1 MSVNFNFLLNL
12 SRDGGDV
19 KLYPL
24 EGYLGKLH
32 FKSILTVLACFMFFV
47 SVYAQNTLVRVAGTV
62 TDSKETPIPGVG
74 ISLKGTNVKTVTDKD
89 GKYTISVLDI
99 KGILVFTYVGMD
111 TREIPISNRQ
121 QINVV
126 LNESSSELNQVVVV
140 GYGTVNRK
148 DLTGSVGQVDVKDL
162 VKAPVASFSEALA
175 GRIAGVQVSSSDGQP
190 GSIQNI
196 VIRGANSLTQD
207 NSPLY
212 VIDGFPTEAED
223 AILNP
228 DDIESINVLKD
239 ASATAIYGARGANG
253 VIVIETKKGKLGAP
267 VITYNGSYGT
277 NQQIKKMDLLSPYE
291 FIKYHN
297 EFNPT
302 LTAQRYFTGG
312 KTLASYQDVAGIDW
326 QEQVSQNAPIQIH
339 NIAIRG
345 GRGGD
350 SETRYAISGSIYDQ
364 EGAIINSGY
373 GRKQGRASFEQTVSK
388 SFRTGINANYS
399 SINTYGQPVAI
410 GESGSATSNVFYN
423 VWGYRPLTGNGS
435 NLEEELFDP
444 EEFSG
449 ADIRVN
455 PVINLNNSHLVGK
468 RNDLLANA
476 FIDYNIT
483 RNLKFRTTGS
493 VKTQTRRDQ
502 TFYNSL
508 TSRGSSLNPN
518 NTLGVNGSVNYQEF
532 NTWLN
537 ENTLT
542 YKKTIKRHHAVEVLG
557 GFTLQSDK
565 FEQYGLAAM
574 NVPNEDL
581 GISGLD
587 EGTPYENTTVRSS
600 SSMISFLGRANY
612 SYRSKYFLTA
622 SFRADASSKFAR
634 QNRWGYFPSAA
645 LSWRMS
651 AEPFMKNMRF
661 IDDAKLRISYGETG
675 NNRVGN
681 FSYLPSFNMNTTEG
695 YSFNNGTPLPMIT
708 QGNLGNANLKW
719 ETTRQF
725 NIGYDLSLF
734 KKRVELT
741 AEVYRKTTVD
751 LLLNAD
757 LPYTTGY
764 STVFNN
770 IGSIRNQGLEITLNT
785 VNISSKNF
793 TWTTNFN
800 IAFNKNKILSLAE
813 NQQNRLTPLRWEFA
827 YQEVPLYIAQVGKP
841 AALFYGYVA
850 DGLYQLSD
858 FNETAPGVYS
868 LKPGIPNNGNA
879 TGLIKP
885 GDVKFRDINGD
896 GQVNAFDQTT
906 LGSPIPLHTGGF
918 SNNFAYK
925 GFDLN
930 VFFQWSYGGSIYNA
944 NRIIFE
950 GERPRPNL
958 NQFANVLNRWT
969 PTNPDT
975 DIPRA
980 GGNAPVGTYSSRV
993 IEDGSFLRLKTVQL
1007 GYTLPTSFTNKFSVK
1022 NLSFNV
1028 SAQNIFTW
1036 TNYSGMDPEVSVRYS
1051 VLTPGFDYAPYP
1063 RALTLVFGLKATL

>member
-1 MSVNFNFLLNL
+1 MNVNIDVVMKRLPLRYLFHRARLMHFAIALLFLTCAWFIP
-12 SRDGGDV
+12 SG
-19 KLYPL
+19 
-24 EGYLGKLH
+24 
-32 FKSILTVLACFMFFV
+32 
-47 SVYAQNTLVRVAGTV
+47 YAQSTSFKITGMV
-62 TDSKETPIPGVG
+62 TNNNSEPIPGVG
-74 ISLKGTNVKTVTDKD
+74 IKLKGASTVSVTGSD
-89 GKYTISVLDI
+89 GKYSITVPNVSATLIFS
-99 KGILVFTYVGMD
+99 YVGFV
-111 TREIPISNRQ
+111 TREIPINDRQ
-121 QINVV
+121 QVNVV
-126 LNESSSELNQVVVV
+126 LNESSSDLDQVVVV
-140 GYGTVNRK
+140 GYGTVNKK
-148 DLTGSVGQVDVKDL
+148 DLTGSVGQVDMTNL
-162 VKAPVASFSEALA
+162 VKAPVASFTDALA
-175 GRIAGVQVSSSDGQP
+175 GRIAGVQVSSGDGQP
-190 GSIQNI
+190 GNLANI

-253 VIVIETKKGKLGAP
+253 VIVIETKKGKVGVP
-267 VITYNGSYGT
+267 VVTYNGSYGT
-277 NQQIKKMDLLSPYE
+277 NQMIKKMDLLSPYE

-297 EFNPT
+297 EMNPT

-312 KTLASYQDVAGIDW
+312 RTLASYQDAVGVDW
-326 QEQVSQNAPIQIH
+326 QDRVSQNSPIQIH
-339 NIAIRG
+339 NVAIRG
-345 GRGGD
+345 GRGGE

-364 EGAIINSGY
+364 EGVIINSGY

-388 SFRTGINANYS
+388 SFRVGLNANYS
-399 SINTYGQPVAI
+399 SINTYGQPVAL
-410 GESGSATSNVFYN
+410 GESGSATSNVFYS

-435 NLEEELFDP
+435 DLESELFDP

-449 ADIRVN
+449 NDLRIN
-455 PVINLNNSHLVGK
+455 PVINLNNSYLAGK

-483 RNLKFRTTGS
+483 PNLKFRTTGS
-493 VKTQTRRDQ
+493 IKSQTRRDES
-502 TFYNSL
+502 FYNSN
-508 TSRGSSLNPN
+508 TSRGSKLNPN
-518 NTLGVNGSVNYQEF
+518 NTLGVNGSIAYQEF

-542 YKKTIKRHHAVEVLG
+542 YKKTIKKHHAIEFLG
-557 GFTLQSDK
+557 GFTMQSDR
-565 FEQYGLAAM
+565 FENYGLSAM
-574 NVPNEDL
+574 NVPNEEL

-587 EGTPYENTTVRSS
+587 EGTPYENNTARSS
-600 SSMISFLGRANY
+600 AMMVSFLGRANY

-622 SFRADASSKFAR
+622 SFRADGSSKFNPS
-634 QNRWGYFPSAA
+634 NRWGYFPSAA

-651 AEPFMKNMRF
+651 AEPFMKNLRF

-681 FSYLPSFNMNTTEG
+681 FSYLPSFIMNTTEG
-695 YSFNNGTPLPMIT
+695 YSFNNSTPSAMIT
-708 QGNLGNANLKW
+708 PGNLGNSKLKW
-719 ETTRQF
+719 ETTRQL
-725 NIGYDLSLF
+725 NIGYDLALF
-734 KKRVELT
+734 QRRIEFT

-764 STVFNN
+764 ATVFNN
-770 IGSIRNQGLEITLNT
+770 IGSIRNEGLELTINT
-785 VNISSKNF
+785 VNIKSKNF
-793 TWTTNFN
+793 TWTSNFN
-800 IAFNKNKILSLAE
+800 IAFNRNKILSLAE
-813 NQQNRLTPLRWEFA
+813 NQQNRLTPIRWEFA

-858 FNETAPGVYS
+858 FNGGPGSYS
-868 LKPGIPNNGNA
+868 LKTGVPNNGNA
-879 TGLIKP
+879 SGLIRP
-885 GDVKFRDINGD
+885 GDVKFKDINGD
-896 GQVNAFDQTT
+896 GVINAFDQTV
-906 LGSPIPLHTGGF
+906 LGNPMPLHTGGF

-958 NQFANVLNRWT
+958 NQFATVLDRWT
-969 PTNPDT
+969 PENPTN

-1007 GYTLPTSFTNKFSVK
+1007 AYTLPSSFTNKFSVK
-1022 NLSFNV
+1022 NLSLNF

-1036 TNYSGMDPEVSVRYS
+1036 TNYSGMDPEVAVRYS
-1051 VLTPGFDYAPYP
+1051 VLTPAFDYAPYP